1 MKKFLSI
8 VAMCL
13 ASLSVMAQSSLV
25 ATLTHEG
32 ATTEYYGITAF
43 ANAVAASADGDLI
56 TLSTGVFNG
65 ASINKSLNI
74 RGTGTT
80 PAEQATSINTEVV
93 IDKSADPDESKHWLN
108 FEGINFDC
116 QITFVKP
123 LNKTDLYE
131 IKDLQFKRCIIKNVG
146 YKDYYSNGYYYA
158 TLRNCRLI
166 NCYVRENFY
175 AQNESEISFINSVV
189 FGYSAGSDSRGTNA
203 KGNSLNSVLITNN
216 NPKAL
221 GYMSGHNSI
230 FVFNAP
236 TASDHWNNY
245 YLFPTTSSLD
255 HCIFTGR
262 FNEVEADMANLTAP
276 QYVTNC
282 QYKPMSDVF
291 ESATSYT
298 AIEMDNDYALT
309 AGAQSILGTD
319 GTQLGIYGGAAPYSA
334 IVTYP
339 RFTTFTVGEK
349 AVDGKL
355 SVSVST
361 TE

>member
-32 ATTEYYGITAF
+32 TTTEYYGITAF

-74 RGTGTT
+74 RGAGTT

-93 IDKSADPDESKHWLN
+93 IGKSSDPDESNHWLN

-116 QITFVKP
+116 QISLERP

-146 YKDYYSNGYYYA
+146 FRDRYDNGYYYA

-166 NCYVRENFY
+166 NCRVKESFSVM
-175 AQNESEISFINSVV
+175 NESEVSFINSVV
-189 FGYSAGSDSRGTNA
+189 FGYRVDNDYRGTNA

-216 NPKAL
+216 APRAL
-221 GYMSGHNSI
+221 TYMSGHNSI

-236 TASDHWNNY
+236 TPSDRYGHY
-245 YLFPTTSSLD
+245 YLFPTTSSMD
-255 HCIFTGR
+255 NCIFTGR
-262 FNEVEADMANLTAP
+262 FNDVEADMANLTAP

-282 QYKPMSDVF
+282 QYKPMSEVF

-309 AGAQSILGTD
+309 TGVQSILGTD
-319 GTQLGIYGGAAPYSA
+319 NTQLGIYGGAAPYSA
-334 IVTYP
+334 VVTYP

>member
-25 ATLTHEG
+25 AILTHEG

-116 QITFVKP
+116 QIAFVKP
-123 LNKTDLYE
+123 QNKDDLYE
-131 IKDLQFKRCIIKNVG
+131 IKDLQFKKCIIKNIG
-146 YKDYYSNGYYYA
+146 YKEYYNNGYYFA

-166 NCYVRENFY
+166 NCLVKENFIVM
-175 AQNESEISFINSVV
+175 NESEVSFINSVV
-189 FGYSAGSDSRGTNA
+189 SGYSVSNDWRGTNP
-203 KGNSLNSVLITNN
+203 KVNSLNSVLITNN
-216 NPKAL
+216 APRAL
-221 GYMSGHNSI
+221 TYMSGRNSI
-230 FVFNAP
+230 FVFNS
-236 TASDHWNNY
+236 TTTNDRNGSY
-245 YLFPTTSSLD
+245 YLLPPTISMD
-255 HCIFTGR
+255 NCIFTGN
-262 FNEVEADMANLTAP
+262 FTETATEMADLTAP

-282 QYKPMSDVF
+282 QYKPMSEVF

-298 AIEMDNDYALT
+298 TIEMNNDYALT
-309 AGAQSILGTD
+309 TGAQSILGSD

-334 IVTYP
+334 TVTYP